1 VTRHHAATLLIVIAG
16 VSLPAGAQPDRPAR
30 EDRPAL
36 RQPDREAMRE
46 RLQRRLEES
55 RQLEQR
61 LLAALDALDRGEEPP
76 PIVEPGGPMRG
87 DWQRGRPF
95 EQEPPDGEAP
105 PRATDEEVMAFLDSA
120 VPPIARR
127 LREVRDAEPWVV
139 ERTVRRLAGRVAEIR
154 VAREHDP
161 ALADLMVAETRS
173 GLLVADALRDVHRAV
188 LGGGDEAALRAASAS
203 LRGAL
208 EAQFDARIERR
219 EHEIVSLGRRIE
231 ELRAELTRQHAERDA
246 FIDRAVEQAVERAK
260 RASSRPDELRGGRR
274 PSPPSGDD

>member
-1 VTRHHAATLLIVIAG
+1 MTRYHAMAMIAAIAG
-16 VSLPAGAQPDRPAR
+16 LSLPSAAQPERPPR

-36 RQPDREAMRE
+36 RQPDREGMRE
-46 RLQRRLEES
+46 RIQRRLDET

-61 LLAALDALDRGEEPP
+61 LSAALDALDRGEVPP
-76 PIVEPGGPMRG
+76 PIAEPGVPMRG
-87 DWQRGRPF
+87 EWPRGRPF
-95 EQEPPDGEAP
+95 EQEPLAGDIP
-105 PRATDEEVMAFLDSA
+105 PPATDEEVMAFLDSA

-127 LREVRDAEPWVV
+127 LREVHDSEPWLV

-161 ALADLMVAETRS
+161 ALADLMIAETRS

-208 EAQFDARIERR
+208 EAQFDARIKRR
-219 EHEIVSLGRRIE
+219 EHEIVSLSRRIE
-231 ELRAELTRQHAERDA
+231 ELRAELTRQHAEREA

-260 RASSRPDELRGGRR
+260 RSPERPNEPRGGRR
-274 PSPPSGDD
+274 

>member
-1 VTRHHAATLLIVIAG
+1 MRYDAAALFFFVAIAG
-16 VSLPAGAQPDRPAR
+16 VSLPAAGQPDRPQR
-30 EDRPAL
+30 EDRPGL
-36 RQPDREAMRE
+36 RQPDRESMRE
-46 RLQRRLEES
+46 RLQRRLEET

-61 LLAALDALDRGEEPP
+61 LTAALDALDRGEEPP
-76 PIVEPGGPMRG
+76 PIAEPGVPMRG
-87 DWQRGRPF
+87 EWQRGRPF
-95 EQEPPDGEAP
+95 EQEPPPVGELP
-105 PRATDEEVMAFLDSA
+105 PPATDEEVMAFLDSA

-173 GLLVADALRDVHRAV
+173 GLLVADALREVHRAV
-188 LGGGDEAALRAASAS
+188 LGGGDEGALPAASAS

-208 EAQFDARIERR
+208 EAQFDARIKRR
-219 EHEIVSLGRRIE
+219 EHEIVSLSLRIE
-231 ELRAELTRQHAERDA
+231 ELRAELTRQHAERET

-260 RASSRPDELRGGRR
+260 RMPARPDEPRGGRR
-274 PSPPSGDD
+274 

>member
-1 VTRHHAATLLIVIAG
+1 MKHHAAMLLIVIAG
-16 VSLPAGAQPDRPAR
+16 LALPVSAQPGRPAR
-30 EDRPAL
+30 EDRPAA

-46 RLQRRLEES
+46 RIQRRLEET
-55 RQLEQR
+55 RQAEQR
-61 LLAALDALDRGEEPP
+61 LIAALDALDRGEEPP
-76 PIVEPGGPMRG
+76 PLVEPDGPMRG
-87 DWQRGRPF
+87 EWQRGRPF
-95 EQEPPDGEAP
+95 EQEPPP
-105 PRATDEEVMAFLDSA
+105 PRDMPPPATDEEVMAFLDSA

-154 VAREHDP
+154 LAREHDP

-188 LGGGDEAALRAASAS
+188 TGGGDDNALQAASAS

-208 EAQFDARIERR
+208 EAQFDARIKRR
-219 EHEIVSLGRRIE
+219 EHEIIALTRRIE
-231 ELRAELTRQHAERDA
+231 ELRAELSRQHAEREA

-260 RASSRPDELRGGRR
+260 RASQRPDEPRGGRR
-274 PSPPSGDD
+274 

>member
-1 VTRHHAATLLIVIAG
+1 MRYDAAALFFFVAIAG
-16 VSLPAGAQPDRPAR
+16 VSLPAIAQPDRPQR
-30 EDRPAL
+30 EDRPGL
-36 RQPDREAMRE
+36 RQPDRESMRE
-46 RLQRRLEES
+46 RLQRRLEET

-61 LLAALDALDRGEEPP
+61 LTAALDALDRGEEPP
-76 PIVEPGGPMRG
+76 PIGEPGAPIRG
-87 DWQRGRPF
+87 EWQRGRPF
-95 EQEPPDGEAP
+95 EHEPPPVGEP
-105 PRATDEEVMAFLDSA
+105 PPPATDEEVMAFLDSA

-188 LGGGDEAALRAASAS
+188 LSGGDESALPAASAS

-208 EAQFDARIERR
+208 EAQFDARIKRR
-219 EHEIVSLGRRIE
+219 EHEIVSLSRRIE
-231 ELRAELTRQHAERDA
+231 ELRAELTRQHAEREA

-260 RASSRPDELRGGRR
+260 RASERANEPRGGRR
-274 PSPPSGDD
+274 